1 MLVSELIIQQ
11 QFDFHLFRTGDT
23 TFVIESDRP
32 NSDENANP
40 KLVFRQDGG
49 VSASAIGM
57 QDSDNVGNDLFIAN
71 SIASVFSISTGSSNG
86 YTNASER
93 LRITTGGNVGIATA
107 TPRQTLDVDGGVH
120 IQENL
125 NVVGVSTF
133 QIMLI
138 LVMVIS
144 IKFR

>member
-1 MLVSELIIQQ
+1 MN
-11 QFDFHLFRTGDT
+11 F
-23 TFVIESDRP
+23 
-32 NSDENANP
+32 
-40 KLVFRQDGG
+40 
-49 VSASAIGM
+49 
-57 QDSDNVGNDLFIAN
+57 DSDNVGNDLFIAN
-71 SIASVFSISTGSSNG
+71 SIASGSIRFLTGSSNG

-133 QIMLI
+133 QSNVHLGDGDKINLGDSDDLQIYHDGGTALLKMQE
-138 LVMVIS
+138 
-144 IKFR
+144 